1 MKNIGTAPTVFGKK
15 QKKGIRKAGDGYD
28 AFRPYFLSL

>member
-1 MKNIGTAPTVFGKK
+1 MKNIGTPPTVFGKK
-15 QKKGIRKAGDGYD
+15 QKKYPEGSGCGYD